1 MPAGVSWPQYL
12 KFFVAAMVSMLL
24 GAQAVHVY
32 YRPLDDLN
40 ELVQQEVERLNKDK
54 DKIKP

>member
-1 MPAGVSWPQYL
+1 
-12 KFFVAAMVSMLL
+12 MVL

-40 ELVQQEVERLNKDK
+40 ELVQQEVERLSKSK

>member
-12 KFFVAAMVSMLL
+12 KFFAAAMMSMLL

-32 YRPLDDLN
+32 YRPLDDLS
-40 ELVQQEVERLNKDK
+40 ELVQQEVEKLNKSK

>member
-1 MPAGVSWPQYL
+1 M
-12 KFFVAAMVSMLL
+12 MSMLL

-32 YRPLDDLN
+32 YRPLDDLS
-40 ELVQQEVERLNKDK
+40 ELVQQEVEKLNKSK